1 MNLGA
6 AKNAMDLGAAK
17 SAKKTKDLGAAKS
30 AKTAKVFGPSIIGLV

>member
-17 SAKKTKDLGAAKS
+17 SAKKTK
-30 AKTAKVFGPSIIGLV
+30 VFGPSIIGLL